1 MENILEETKNIMR
14 RYNIKPNKSLGQ
26 NFLINSEVVE
36 NIVQSSD
43 ITKDDMVIEIGPGLG
58 VLTKY
63 LLEKAKKVVCIE
75 LDTKMVK
82 ILQDRFSEY
91 DNIEIIN
98 TDVLKINLN
107 EIIEKNKGE
116 IRKVKVVANLPYYI
130 TTPIIMKL
138 IEDRLDIESI
148 TVMIQKEVADRLIE
162 IPGGKNTGAITYTV
176 YYYCTSKKIMEVPNT
191 SFIPEPE
198 VTSEIIKMDL
208 RYKPV
213 VDVENGTTKK
223 VKISTLLTA
232 LVEKNAGAHNSIY
245 RGKDIT
251 DLFYDGTLSKQ
262 IAAGTFDDIFVGDY
276 IIGKTSGRKYLVAD
290 INYRLHMGDTECTKL
305 HVLMIP
311 ERIMGTAQMNAS
323 NITDGAYIGSAMY
336 KTNLAQFKTVI
347 KNDFETSH
355 ILKHRNL
362 LQNAVS
368 NGCETGGTW
377 YDSDIELMNEIMVY
391 GCQIFKNATNGSTF
405 PNNYQIDNS
414 QLSLFRLRHDS
425 IVARND
431 AGDRYWY
438 WLRDVVSSTSFASVS
453 YRGYSGYSSASNVGG
468 VRPAFLIV

>member
-208 RYKPV
+208 RDKPV
-213 VDVENGTTKK
+213 VDVENPQIMFRIIKSAFMQRRK
-223 VKISTLLTA
+223 TLLNA
-232 LVEKNAGAHNSIY
+232 LTNANVFINKEQGMN
-245 RGKDIT
+245 
-251 DLFYDGTLSKQ
+251 TLKELNLKENVRAEELTIQ
-262 IAAGTFDDIFVGDY
+262 DF
-276 IIGKTSGRKYLVAD
+276 
-290 INYRLHMGDTECTKL
+290 
-305 HVLMIP
+305 
-311 ERIMGTAQMNAS
+311 S
-323 NITDGAYIGSAMY
+323 NITKIVFG
-336 KTNLAQFKTVI
+336 K
-347 KNDFETSH
+347 
-355 ILKHRNL
+355 LK
-362 LQNAVS
+362 
-368 NGCETGGTW
+368 GKKGT
-377 YDSDIELMNEIMVY
+377 DPKLP
-391 GCQIFKNATNGSTF
+391 F
-405 PNNYQIDNS
+405 
-414 QLSLFRLRHDS
+414 
-425 IVARND
+425 
-431 AGDRYWY
+431 
-438 WLRDVVSSTSFASVS
+438 
-453 YRGYSGYSSASNVGG
+453 
-468 VRPAFLIV
+468 